1 MSCQIYKHGVYN
13 INQAER
19 RGGSQSD
26 NFGNENQL
34 NPARHTIQCGIS
46 RQKHGVIHQS
56 KMASSHRPMELKRP
70 MVSQMGNSR
79 TLWQWRARW
88 RPHQLLLARRQRTM
102 VILPMTLASQNI
114 GCLLRSYKLD
124 LAEKDNVKV
133 SYLYCSGCMHNNI
146 AGLDLVAS
154 YVCTDTVQHAL
165 TRYRAWL
172 SVGLPCTYS
181 MWKLKGW
188 QTWSSRWRHMD
199 TVTCY
204 QK

>member
-1 MSCQIYKHGVYN
+1 V
-13 INQAER
+13 
-19 RGGSQSD
+19 GGSQFD

-88 RPHQLLLARRQRTM
+88 RPHQLLLAFEEDDGAIR
-102 VILPMTLASQNI
+102 PMTLASQNI
-114 GCLLRSYKLD
+114 GCLLRSCILD
-124 LAEKDNVKV
+124 LAEKRQWVEV
-133 SYLYCSGCMHNNI
+133 SYLYCTGSVCII

-154 YVCTDTVQHAL
+154 YVPIP
-165 TRYRAWL
+165 YNI
-172 SVGLPCTYS
+172 Y
-181 MWKLKGW
+181 
-188 QTWSSRWRHMD
+188 
-199 TVTCY
+199 
-204 QK
+204 